1 MPVVK
6 VEIAKVKVERHS
18 TAKCQHCK
26 KIFDIK
32 SLESHIKAVEK
43 EERIKKS
50 AQILKDKKDA
60 IAGCCQGGD
69 PAQALPLAESG
80 LYCAVIGWRRDPE
93 TDESSR
99 HPERRLHKMNPG

>member
-60 IAGCCQGGD
+60 REIIAQKQKEKDSRVRLILCCDWLTERVIQM
-69 PAQALPLAESG
+69 SH
-80 LYCAVIGWRRDPE
+80 YCLI
-93 TDESSR
+93 S
-99 HPERRLHKMNPG
+99 